1 MRCMGRS
8 QGFVRS
14 ASGLLLTALIVAAAA
29 AGCKEKALQRGSRA
43 SDAGEV
49 AGGLTPQQAGLV
61 LARVGDRDITLG
73 EYAATLERMDQFD
86 RLRYQTPE
94 RRKELL
100 DQMIAVEL
108 LANEARRRGLDKE
121 PEVAE
126 ALRQVLRDA
135 IVRKVRLK
143 GRAPMDIPEP
153 EVRAWFDTHKQDFE
167 EPERRRVGHL
177 VLKDKA
183 KAEKV
188 LAEARKATPAQWGE
202 LVLEHSLESPGKP
215 YKGSLE
221 LLGDLGL
228 VGPSSDPRG
237 GNPKVPAEVR
247 KAAFEIGK
255 LGDVLDHLVQTEDG
269 NWHIVKL
276 MGKTDPHTRSFA
288 EAERTIRITMAQ
300 KEMGDAD
307 KALEEELRKK
317 IPVQVD
323 EAALGRVKVPEDL
336 GGPDAGAP
344 AHGHDHED

>member
-1 MRCMGRS
+1 MTGW
-8 QGFVRS
+8 
-14 ASGLLLTALIVAAAA
+14 LLTALIVASTAV
-29 AGCKEKALQRGSRA
+29 GCKEKALQRGSRSA
-43 SDAGEV
+43 DAGEA

-61 LARVGDRDITLG
+61 LARVGDRDLTLG
-73 EYAATLERMDQFD
+73 EFAATLERMDQFD

-108 LANEARRRGLDKE
+108 LANEARRRGLDKD
-121 PEVAE
+121 PETAE

-153 EVRAWFDTHKQDFE
+153 EVRAWYDSHKQDYE
-167 EPERRRVGHL
+167 EPERRRVAHL
-177 VLKDKA
+177 VVKDKA
-183 KAEKV
+183 KAEK
-188 LAEARKATPAQWGE
+188 LLSEARKATPSQWGE

-228 VGPSSDPRG
+228 VGPVSDQRGANPRV
-237 GNPKVPAEVR
+237 PDELRKVV
-247 KAAFEIGK
+247 FEIAKQGEVA
-255 LGDVLDHLVQTEDG
+255 DRVVQTADG
-269 NWHIVKL
+269 NWHIVR
-276 MGKTDPHTRSFA
+276 MVGKTDPHTRSFA

-317 IPVQVD
+317 IAVQVD
-323 EAALGRVKVPEDL
+323 EAALGRVKVPTDL
-336 GGPDAGAP
+336 GGLDAGVP
-344 AHGHDHED
+344 ADEHDHEH